1 MDFQPRQMFQDTQQ
15 EVVGYAAAPHQG
27 IELLEGLRQL
37 GYTYCNLVQLF
48 KKSLFLTPIVGPKK
62 VLVKKISSKEVNQ
75 KGEDVYKFIHA

>member
-15 EVVGYAAAPHQG
+15 EVVGYEVAAPHQG

-48 KKSLFLTPIVGPKK
+48 KKSLFFYTPIVDP
-62 VLVKKISSKEVNQ
+62 
-75 KGEDVYKFIHA
+75 